1 MMEVMMSLIIVE
13 MNPKT
18 AKTSP
23 LRAKM
28 SLMEKM
34 QSQAFAETLFINSII
49 GSDPVLEKWSRMDMK
64 SALMVA

>member
-1 MMEVMMSLIIVE
+1 MMEVMMSVLIVE

-18 AKTSP
+18 
-23 LRAKM
+23 AKM

-49 GSDPVLEKWSRMDMK
+49 GSDPVLERWSRMDMK
-64 SALMVA
+64 SALMLA